1 MGVVSRY
8 RFARRAQ
15 ALPESFLSELFRLS
29 IDPEIISFAGGLP
42 DADLID
48 KEGIANATA
57 AVLEEEGEVAL
68 QYSSTDGYYPLREY
82 IATRYNRLY
91 GMDVSPAHIQ
101 ILNGSQQ
108 ALDLVG
114 KIFID
119 PHDVVGIESPGYLGA
134 IEAFSFYEPQFCS
147 AAQTPEGI
155 DTAAFEEL
163 VTTLRPKFFYGVPFS
178 QNPTGISYS
187 HEVKQHIAEICSDSE
202 TLFYEDHAFFELHFH
217 GEYPRPVGSYLPDE
231 TIISG
236 SFSKTIAPG
245 LRTGWIIAPPEI
257 LKPFNSA
264 KQAADLHS
272 GFLSQMILARY
283 LNTYDYDAHLAM
295 VRKVYQNRC
304 HMLCDLIDDQLPSGC
319 VRTDPKGG
327 MFLWITLPDGVQG
340 TDLFHAAV
348 KQKVGIMPGLPFYYD
363 KAAPESNR
371 GIRLNFSS
379 IHDDMIHTGIER
391 LKVAFSQVS

>member
-1 MGVVSRY
+1 MGAVSQY
-8 RFARRAQ
+8 RFARRMQ
-15 ALPESFLSELFRLS
+15 TLPASFLSELFRLS
-29 IDPEIISFAGGLP
+29 VDPEIISFAGGLP
-42 DADLID
+42 DARLID
-48 KEGIANATA
+48 REGISKAAA
-57 AVLEEEGEVAL
+57 AVLEEAGEIAL
-68 QYSSTDGYYPLREY
+68 QYSSTDGYYPLRDY

-91 GMDVSPAHIQ
+91 GMNVSPNQIQ

-147 AAQTPEGI
+147 AAQTSDGP

-163 VTTLRPKFFYGVPFS
+163 VTNLRPKFFYGVPFS

-187 HEVKQHIAEICSDSE
+187 HDVKKHIAEICSDSE
-202 TLFYEDHAFFELHFH
+202 TLFYEDHAFSELHFH
-217 GEYPRPVGSYLPDE
+217 GEHPPPVASYLPGK

-245 LRTGWIIAPPEI
+245 LRTGWIIAPQEI
-257 LKPFNSA
+257 LTPFNSA

-283 LNTYDYDAHLAM
+283 LSTSDYDAHLAM
-295 VRKVYQNRC
+295 IRKVYQKRC
-304 HMLCDLIDDQLPSGC
+304 HMLCDLIDDYLPPEC
-319 VRTDPKGG
+319 VRTDPMGG
-327 MFLWITLPDGVQG
+327 MFLWVTLPDGVQG
-340 TDLFHAAV
+340 IDLFHAAV
-348 KQKVGIMPGLPFYYD
+348 QQKVGIMPGLPFYYN
-363 KAAPESNR
+363 KEALMSNR

-379 IHDDMIHTGIER
+379 IQDEMMHTGIER
-391 LKVAFSQVS
+391 LKAAFLQVS